1 MSSEGAAHPPLP
13 MVQRRVTEVPAVT
26 PVMVVVADAGLV
38 IVTAGPPTWLQVP
51 VPTTGV
57 FAAMAKVLVLHC
69 SMAGT
74 PASATVGVAKLV
86 STTSSVV
93 GVQVPLSTVQR
104 RVTEVPAA
112 TPVTVVVANE
122 GSVIVT
128 AGPPTWLHVPVPTAG
143 ATAAMVKVLAVPFC
157 WSAPASAAEGDS

>member
-1 MSSEGAAHPPLP
+1 MSSEVAAHTPLP
-13 MVQRRVTEVPAVT
+13 MVQRRVTEDPAAT
-26 PVMVVVADAGLV
+26 PVMVVVAEFGLV

-74 PASATVGVAKLV
+74 PASAAVGGAKLV

-93 GVQVPLSTVQR
+93 TAQVPLSTGQR
-104 RVTEVPAA
+104 RVTEVPAE
-112 TPVTVVVANE
+112 TPVGVVVADE
-122 GSVIVT
+122 
-128 AGPPTWLHVPVPTAG
+128 
-143 ATAAMVKVLAVPFC
+143 
-157 WSAPASAAEGDS
+157 

>member
-1 MSSEGAAHPPLP
+1 MSSQVAAHTRVA
-13 MVQRRVTEVPAVT
+13 MVQRRVTKVPAAT
-26 PVMVVVADAGLV
+26 PVMVVVAEFGLV

-51 VPTTGV
+51 VPTTGTLA
-57 FAAMAKVLVLHC
+57 FMAKVLLAHC
-69 SMAGT
+69 SIAGT
-74 PASATVGVAKLV
+74 PASAAVGVAKLV

-93 GVQVPLSTVQR
+93 PAQVPLSTAQR

-143 ATAAMVKVLAVPFC
+143 ATAALGQCLSLHFC
-157 WSAPASAAEGDS
+157 WSMPASAAE